1 MDLVMFLVGCFAI
14 GALLGELGY
23 GLWSLC
29 VAIAACK
36 RNGG

>member
-14 GALLGELGY
+14 GSLLGELGY
-23 GLWSLC
+23 AAYALC
-29 VAIAACK
+29 VAVKACK